1 MVFIDILNKKSIK
14 AYIFDNE
21 LLNKFII
28 NKTGNYDFKL
38 EINEYIELFYKK
50 FC

>member
-1 MVFIDILNKKSIK
+1 MSKGV
-14 AYIFDNE
+14 
-21 LLNKFII
+21 NKFII